1 MTTCINLQQQF
12 GNRFRVTYEES
23 YYAERGDRARAEE
36 PWLMIIPC
44 KHGEIYP
51 FGDDDLVAS
60 TKIAGGIA
68 RVLKAL
74 PFATTHQDG
83 TDGVDVR
90 FPVGRFDEI
99 AEIMKPKRRRQVSD
113 AERRRLAEMGS
124 KFRFTPGAQAPQT
137 ARKCVVGARGDS
149 EHMMG
154 LSRRETADRN
164 EAGDGGGDPE

>member
-12 GNRFRVTYEES
+12 GDRFRVTYEES

-68 RVLKAL
+68 RVLKSL
-74 PFATTHQDG
+74 TFTTVHQDG

-99 AEIMKPKRRRQVSD
+99 AAIMKPKRRRQVSD
-113 AERRRLAEMGS
+113 AERLRLAEIGVR
-124 KFRFTPGAQAPQT
+124 FRFTHGCQSPQT
-137 ARKCVVGARGDS
+137 ARESVPSTRGDS
-149 EHMMG
+149 EPVMG
-154 LSRRETADRN
+154 LSERKRPL
-164 EAGDGGGDPE
+164 EAI